1 MPSTSYFLCFHYIG
15 PVVAHSH
22 FSTSYIAHGL
32 LFLSFRAPLSPFTS
46 SRPICSSHGLVIH
59 YSCRSGLMAFLS
71 VCQLFSIR
79 VTGPLP
85 STWAS
90 EMAINNDIMSN
101 LFSKICWRKFVPSKN
116 ETISISIFHCSIST
130 NITFYYFIFG
140 CVWLIFFR
148 GGPYPF
154 NYY

>member
-1 MPSTSYFLCFHYIG
+1 MGFYWM
-15 PVVAHSH
+15 
-22 FSTSYIAHGL
+22 
-32 LFLSFRAPLSPFTS
+32 FRAS
-46 SRPICSSHGLVIH
+46 LVQLH
-59 YSCRSGLMAFLS
+59 YSSRSGLMSFLS

-140 CVWLIFFR
+140 CIWLIFFK
-148 GGPYPF
+148 GGPYSF
-154 NYY
+154 NYYYSALCFPNLFFVELNFLSFKYIIQISSSLK